1 MKHFLYTILFVLSA
15 ASTQAQVTSISS
27 IKVGGSLSGGI
38 SAIAEQNNYGGS
50 EMTFLTT
57 PAYSAGL
64 TFNVN
69 WFKKLGI
76 QIEGIYSFQGQNYYG
91 NQKGRD
97 VNKNVSLNY
106 IQIPTFF
113 KYTFTD
119 YTDNQYA
126 PDLFV
131 LIGPQFSFL
140 QNATTEYVVDGTAT
154 GFNEYHR
161 DFLNNTSFNRFPDYT
176 NDLEL
181 FESFELSFVSSLGAV
196 FDIGDYLDLTVESRL
211 NWGYSDINADAW
223 QFPDLRNN
231 YTASKNYLWAIRI
244 GLLAEIW

>member
-91 NQKGRD
+91 NQNRRD

-140 QNATTEYVVDGTAT
+140 QNATTEYV
-154 GFNEYHR
+154 
-161 DFLNNTSFNRFPDYT
+161 
-176 NDLEL
+176 
-181 FESFELSFVSSLGAV
+181 
-196 FDIGDYLDLTVESRL
+196 
-211 NWGYSDINADAW
+211 
-223 QFPDLRNN
+223 
-231 YTASKNYLWAIRI
+231 
-244 GLLAEIW
+244 